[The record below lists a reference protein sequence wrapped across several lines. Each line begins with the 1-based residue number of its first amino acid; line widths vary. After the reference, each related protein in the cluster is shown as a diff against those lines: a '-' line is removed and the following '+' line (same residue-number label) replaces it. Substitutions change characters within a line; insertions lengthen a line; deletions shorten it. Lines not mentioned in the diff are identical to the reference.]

1 MGEIHKVE
9 VTDVVPVLPAGVHD
23 AIFKSITEESNEN
36 GTYYLWVFSAQDKD
50 GQFVDMTGTTS
61 PKITPRT
68 KSAKWL
74 AGLGVADIKIGQA
87 VDFDELIDMP
97 VQLVITIN
105 DAGYSRIEN
114 VLPYPTAVKPVKV
127 KS

>member
-1 MGEIHKVE
+1 MKVE

-23 AIFKSITEESNEN
+23 AIFKSITQEKNEN
-36 GTYYLWVFSAQDKD
+36 GDFFLWVFSAQDSD
-50 GQFVDMTGTTS
+50 GQFVDITATSS
-61 PKITPRT
+61 PKITPKT
-68 KSAKWL
+68 KSAKFL
-74 AGLGVADIKIGQA
+74 AGMGVKDIKVGDS

-97 VQLVITIN
+97 VQLVVTIN
-105 DAGYSRIEN
+105 EAGYSRIET

>member
-1 MGEIHKVE
+1 MKVE
-9 VTDVVPVLPAGVHD
+9 VTDVVPVLPAGIHD
-23 AIFKSITEESNEN
+23 AIFKSITAEHNDN
-36 GTYYLWVFSAQDKD
+36 GDFYLWVFSAQDGD
-50 GQFVDMTGTTS
+50 GNFVDITGTTS

-74 AGLGVADIKIGQA
+74 AGLGVGDIKIGQS
-87 VDFDELIDMP
+87 VDFDELVDMP
-97 VQLVITIN
+97 VQLVIVIN

>member
-1 MGEIHKVE
+1 MKVA
-9 VTDVVPVLPAGVHD
+9 VTDVVPVLPAGIHD
-23 AIFKSITEESNEN
+23 AIFKSITQERNDN
-36 GTYYLWVFSAQDKD
+36 GEFFLWVFSAQDAE
-50 GQFVDMTGTTS
+50 GQFVDITATTS
-61 PKITPRT
+61 PRITPKT
-68 KSAKWL
+68 KSAKFL
-74 AGLGVADIKIGQA
+74 AGMGVTDIAVGKE

-97 VQLVITIN
+97 VQLVVTIN